1 MVFIN
6 PTPLTL
12 TLEYA
17 LFGHDGTFF
26 GCDRDT
32 LSPNG
37 RTRYTME
44 ASNRVVNS
52 PPGSARIRLTE
63 GTLKSILFV
72 PAASPAYGTDGAL
85 QAGLE
90 IHVGGGQRTPI
101 SADAARVVL
110 EASCSGLRGRH
121 LLSTCSGDLPRALVA
136 IDGPGKWHSS
146 AERPPIDTQGGDAR
160 RQGRGFHTKQ
170 FRRAAGSE
178 DLSAGLL
185 QSAYDDF
192 AFLPLQFIS
201 RDQRGLHCRLRLLV
215 IFARLRGW

>member
-1 MVFIN
+1 MQRYSTTFMERRETMIAAASSSVTHWMPCMVFIN

-101 SADAARVVL
+101 SADAARAVL

-121 LLSTCSGDLPRALVA
+121 LLSTCFGGFTESACGDR
-136 IDGPGKWHSS
+136 
-146 AERPPIDTQGGDAR
+146 
-160 RQGRGFHTKQ
+160 
-170 FRRAAGSE
+170 
-178 DLSAGLL
+178 
-185 QSAYDDF
+185 
-192 AFLPLQFIS
+192 
-201 RDQRGLHCRLRLLV
+201 
-215 IFARLRGW
+215 